1 MHYLNLSIEIKV
13 DELQKKV
20 NGVLQI
26 VKELIKLLHKSN
38 IRFPSSLPV
47 DDFKTFEDVF
57 AKSKK
62 ELTLVSTEKSDTS
75 MFYTIVKFKLFF
87 GYFWTSHFANN
98 TDKC

>member
-1 MHYLNLSIEIKV
+1 MRSLFLSIEIKV
-13 DELQKKV
+13 TELQKKV

-47 DDFKTFEDVF
+47 DDFKTFQDVF

-62 ELTLVSTEKSDTS
+62 ELSLVSIEK
-75 MFYTIVKFKLFF
+75 
-87 GYFWTSHFANN
+87 NN
-98 TDKC
+98 TGMFFIDEFPFDLIVS